1 MLELTGYTVTER
13 FYEDENTVV
22 YRGYRTKDRLPVVI
36 KTSAAPYPQPTQI
49 IRFHHEYE
57 ITHGLDLKHT
67 IKSYALQKYQSTW
80 ALILEDIQGE
90 SLKYILATQP
100 IFPFNQEGLE
110 GLLTFLRFAIP
121 LADSLGE
128 LHVHHIIHKDIKP
141 ANIIVNLE
149 TGLVKI
155 TDLSISSRLSQENQT
170 LINPNLLEGT
180 LAYISPEQTGRMNR
194 TVDYRTDFYSLG
206 IVFYEMLVGHLPFE
220 NLEAME
226 LVHCHLAKSPPSPH
240 SLNANI
246 PVTLSHIVMKLL
258 AKTAEARYQSGYGLK
273 ADLQACLQQLQTQTP
288 CTDFTLGK
296 QDISGQFHIPQKL
309 YGREAQIETLLQAFE
324 RITKGTGER
333 GQDEEGRRKEQG
345 NTELMLVAG
354 YSGIGKT
361 ALVREVHKPMT
372 EKKGYFISGKFD
384 QYQRN
389 IPYSAMVN
397 AFSNLV
403 SQLLT
408 ETQAQLNQWQKQ
420 LLAALGHNG
429 QVICD
434 VIPEIALIIGKQPA
448 IPMLP
453 PLEAQNRF
461 NLVFQ
466 QFIQVF
472 SQPEHPLVLF
482 LDDLQWADSASLK
495 LMQLLMIGGE
505 NNALFLMGAYR
516 DNEVDATHPLMLTL
530 EEIKKSSTT
539 VSEIILTPLALFDVN
554 QLIAD
559 TLHCSLETVTPLA
572 ELVLAK
578 TGGNPFFMNVFLET
592 LYAEKLITY
601 VYPKT
606 TPDSLP
612 LKDGGGWHWDLAQ
625 IQAKGITDNVVELM
639 ANKIQKLNPSTQHL
653 LKLAACI
660 GNQFELSTLSI
671 VSEQTLQPVIEQ
683 LHQAVLENLLLPL
696 GDAYKA
702 LEFIKLEAGGIGTID
717 YKFSHDRIQQAAY
730 SLIPASQ
737 KQSVHQQVGQLLL
750 KNTPDEQLEEKIFDI
765 VNQLN
770 FATEL
775 LTQQSQREELAQL
788 NFMAGNKA
796 KAAAAYQPALRYLNI
811 GRELLTEDSWQQ
823 HYELMLALH
832 VEGAETAY
840 LNGDFELMEN
850 LAETVLKQA
859 QNLLDK
865 VGVYQVKIAA
875 YQAQNQL
882 LNALNTGL
890 EVLKLLDIS
899 FPEAPNQ
906 ADFMSALQE
915 TQAIVT
921 DRSIEALIDL
931 PYMTDQQRLAAVQ
944 ILSSIFSAS
953 YQAGPAFM
961 PLLVFKQ
968 VTLSVQYGNAPE
980 SAFAYANYGLILCAL
995 VSDIENGYQFGQLAL
1010 KLLDKFDA
1018 KELKARTFVIINNLV
1033 RHWKEHVKES
1043 LPPLL
1048 EGYQAGLDTGDLEWA
1063 AWCIVVHHYH
1073 AYLIGRELPMLDRD
1087 MARYNETI
1095 AKLKQETPLHWQ
1107 QMYRQ
1112 AVLNLLGEAA
1122 DSPTEL
1128 IGESYNEAEMLPQH
1142 LKANDRT
1149 MLSHF
1154 YLNKI
1159 MLCYFFG
1166 EYATAVEYA
1175 NTAENYLDGAVGL
1188 LVTPYFYC
1196 YDSLARLAVYCDKPN
1211 ADIIEKVSQNQ
1222 EKMKNWA
1229 HHAPENFQHKYDLVE
1244 AEKACTLGDI
1254 VSAME
1259 FYDRAIHGARKQEYI
1274 QEEALAYER
1283 AAEFYLAL
1291 GRQEIAQTY
1300 MTRALHGYTLWGA
1313 KGKISQLVKK
1323 YPQLL
1328 VTQLASTTNLTNAG
1342 MTMTGATMLG
1352 SMGNSFDL
1360 STVMKASQAI
1370 AGEIKLEKLL
1380 AKLITMVIENA
1391 GAEKGF
1397 LILSN
1402 QRELTI
1408 EAASEIE
1415 TEPTV
1420 LQSIPLS
1427 ENQHQLSVAI
1437 VNYVMRT
1444 HDNVVLNDASHEG
1457 IFTEDNYVVNNQT
1470 KSILCAPI
1478 IQQGQL
1484 IGIIYLENNL
1494 TTEAFTSDRLEVIK
1508 ILSAQAAVSLENAL
1522 LYQTLEQKVDERT
1535 TQLAEANDKITRLN
1549 ERLQAENL
1557 RMTAEL
1563 DVAEKLQKMVL
1574 PTDSELK
1581 EIEGLDIAAF
1591 MAPADEVGGDYY
1603 DVLEHNGHVK
1613 IGIGDVTGHGL
1624 QSGVLMLM
1632 VQMAVRTLLI
1642 NEVNDPKQFFEVL
1655 NRAIYDN
1662 VERMKIDK
1670 NLTLALLDYQA
1681 GKLLLSGQ
1689 HEEVLVVRKN
1699 GRVERIDTLYL
1710 GFPVGIEPSIR
1721 EFVDQREIALQPGD
1735 GVVLYTDGITE
1746 ARNVDKIEYGIE
1758 RLCQIVS
1765 RHWHGPALKIQQA
1778 IIADVRQYIG
1788 TKPIDDDI
1796 TVLVLKQE

>member
-1 MLELTGYTVTER
+1 MLELTGYRVTEP
-13 FYEDENTVV
+13 FYEDENTIV
-22 YRGYRTKDRLPVVI
+22 YRGYRTKDKLPVVI
-36 KTSAAPYPQPTQI
+36 KTSADPYPKPTQV

-67 IKSYALQKYQSTW
+67 IKSYELQKYQSTW
-80 ALILEDIQGE
+80 ALILEDIKGE
-90 SLKYILATQP
+90 SLKNILATQP
-100 IFPFNQEGLE
+100 IFPFNQEGLA
-110 GLLTFLRFAIP
+110 GLLTFFRLAIP

-128 LHVHHIIHKDIKP
+128 LHAHHIIHKDIKP

-155 TDLSISSRLSQENQT
+155 TDLSISSRLHHENQA

-180 LAYISPEQTGRMNR
+180 LAYMSPEQTGRMNR

-220 NLEAME
+220 NFEAME
-226 LVHCHLAKSPPSPH
+226 LVHSHLAKIPPSPH
-240 SLNANI
+240 SFNTNI
-246 PVTLSHIVMKLL
+246 PIALSHIVMKLL
-258 AKTAEARYQSGYGLK
+258 AKTAEARYQSAYGLK
-273 ADLQACLQQLQTQTP
+273 ADLQVCLQQLQTQTP

-296 QDISGQFHIPQKL
+296 QDISGQFQIPQQL
-309 YGREAQIETLLQAFE
+309 YGRDAQIETLLQAFE
-324 RITKGTGER
+324 RVTKGKGER
-333 GQDEEGRRKEQG
+333 GKEKG
-345 NTELMLVAG
+345 KTELMLVAG

-361 ALVREVHKPMT
+361 ALVHEVHKPMT
-372 EKKGYFISGKFD
+372 EKQGYFISGKYD

-389 IPYSAMVN
+389 IPYSAIVN

-408 ETQAQLNQWQKQ
+408 ETQAQLNQWREK
-420 LLAALGHNG
+420 LLAALGNNG
-429 QVICD
+429 QIICD
-434 VIPEIALIIGKQPA
+434 VIPEMALIIGKQPA
-448 IPMLP
+448 VPTLP

-466 QFIQVF
+466 QFIQVI

-482 LDDLQWADSASLK
+482 LDDLQWADSASLT
-495 LMQLLMIGGE
+495 LMQLLMTGGE
-505 NNALFLMGAYR
+505 NNALFLIGAYR
-516 DNEVDATHPLMLTL
+516 DNEVDATHPLMLIL
-530 EEIKKSSTT
+530 EEIKKSATT
-539 VSEIILTPLALFDVN
+539 VNKIILTPLTLSNVN

-559 TLHCSLETVTPLA
+559 TLHSSLERVKPLA
-572 ELVLAK
+572 ELLLAK

-592 LYAEKLITY
+592 LYTEKLITY
-601 VYPKT
+601 VHQK
-606 TPDSLP
+606 SL
-612 LKDGGGWHWDLAQ
+612 WHWDLAQ
-625 IQAKGITDNVVELM
+625 IQAKSITDNVVELM
-639 ANKIQKLNPSTQHL
+639 ADKIQKLKLSTQHL
-653 LKLAACI
+653 LKLAACM
-660 GNQFELSTLSI
+660 GNQFELDILSI
-671 VSEQTLQPVIEQ
+671 VSEQTLQQVIEQ
-683 LHQAVLENLLLPL
+683 LHEAVFENLLLPL

-702 LEFIKLEAGGIGTID
+702 LEFIKLEANSLDTIE

-730 SLIPASQ
+730 SLIPDSQ

-750 KNTPDEQLEEKIFDI
+750 QNTPDEQLEDKIFDI

-788 NFMAGNKA
+788 NLMAGQKA
-796 KAAAAYQPALRYLNI
+796 KCAAAYQPALKYFNI
-811 GRELLTEDSWQQ
+811 GRELLTEKSWHQQ
-823 HYELMLALH
+823 YELMLVLH
-832 VEGAETAY
+832 VEGAEIAY
-840 LNGDFELMEN
+840 LNGDFALMDEL
-850 LAETVLKQA
+850 AQTVLKHA

-890 EVLKLLDIS
+890 EVLKLLGIS

-906 ADFMSALQE
+906 TDFMVALQE
-915 TQAIVT
+915 TQAILT
-921 DRSIEALIDL
+921 DKPIAEFIDL
-931 PYMTDQQRLAAVQ
+931 PYMTNQQQLAAVQ
-944 ILSSIFSAS
+944 TLSSIFSSS

-968 VTLSVQYGNAPE
+968 VVLSVQYGNTPE

-995 VSDIENGYQFGQLAL
+995 VSDIEHGYQFGQLAL

-1018 KELKARTFVIINNLV
+1018 KELKARTFVIMNNLV

-1063 AWCIVVHHYH
+1063 AWCIVVHYYH
-1073 AYLIGRELPMLDRD
+1073 AYLIGRELPTLNQD

-1095 AKLKQETPLHWQ
+1095 AKLKQKTPLHWQ
-1107 QMYRQ
+1107 QLYRQ
-1112 AVLNLLGEAA
+1112 AVLNLLGNASG
-1122 DSPTEL
+1122 SPTEL
-1128 IGESYNEAEMLPQH
+1128 IGESYNEVEMLPQH

-1166 EYATAVEYA
+1166 EYALAVDYA
-1175 NTAENYLDGAVGL
+1175 NTAETYLDGAVGL
-1188 LVTPYFYC
+1188 LVNPYFYF
-1196 YDSLARLAVYCDKPN
+1196 YDSLARLAVYCDHPN
-1211 ADIIEKVSQNQ
+1211 ADILEKVSANQ
-1222 EKMKNWA
+1222 DKIKNWA
-1229 HHAPENFQHKYDLVE
+1229 CYAPENFQHKYDLVE

-1259 FYDRAIHGARKQEYI
+1259 FYDQAIHGARKQEYL

-1291 GRQEIAQTY
+1291 GREEIAQAY
-1300 MTRALHGYTLWGA
+1300 MTRARHGYTLWGA

-1323 YPQLL
+1323 YPKLL
-1328 VTQLASTTNLTNAG
+1328 PTLSVATTTLTHAS
-1342 MTMTGATMLG
+1342 MTMTGATILG
-1352 SMGNSFDL
+1352 SMGSSLDL
-1360 STVMKASQAI
+1360 TTVMKASQAI
-1370 AGEIKLEKLL
+1370 ASEIKLDKLL

-1391 GAEKGF
+1391 GAQTGF

-1408 EAASEIE
+1408 EAAAEFE
-1415 TEPTV
+1415 KTPTV
-1420 LQSIPLS
+1420 LQSLALS
-1427 ENQHQLSVAI
+1427 DELLSVAI

-1444 HDNVVLNDASHEG
+1444 HDNVVLSDASHEG
-1457 IFTEDNYVVNNQT
+1457 IFTEDSYVVKNKP

-1484 IGIIYLENNL
+1484 IGMIYLENNL
-1494 TTEAFTSDRLEVIK
+1494 ITEAFTPDRLEVIK

-1522 LYQTLEQKVDERT
+1522 LYRTLEQKVAERT
-1535 TQLAEANDKITRLN
+1535 AQLAQANEKITRLN

-1557 RMTAEL
+1557 RMATEL
-1563 DVAEKLQKMVL
+1563 DVAEQLQKMVL
-1574 PTDSELK
+1574 PTDAELK
-1581 EIEGLDIAAF
+1581 EIEELDIAAF
-1591 MAPADEVGGDYY
+1591 MVPADEVGGDYY
-1603 DVLEHNGHVK
+1603 DVLKHNGHIK

-1632 VQMAVRTLLI
+1632 VQMAVRTLLV
-1642 NEVNDPKQFFEVL
+1642 NEVSEPKQFLEVV
-1655 NRAIYDN
+1655 NRAIHDN
-1662 VERMKIDK
+1662 VKRMKIEK

-1681 GKLLLSGQ
+1681 GKLHLAGQ

-1699 GRVERIDTLYL
+1699 GNVERIDTLNL
-1710 GFPVGIEPSIR
+1710 GFLIGIEPTIS

-1735 GVVLYTDGITE
+1735 GVVLYTDGVTE
-1746 ARNVDKIEYGIE
+1746 ARNIDKIQYGIK

-1765 RHWHGPALKIQQA
+1765 RHWHRSALEIQQA
-1778 IIADVRQYIG
+1778 IIADVRQHIG
-1788 TKPIDDDI
+1788 TKSLDDDI
-1796 TVLVLKQE
+1796 TLLVLKQK